1 MSIKA
6 FHILFI
12 IFSFILSMVVGY
24 WGIKDYPII
33 ALLSFVSGALLLYYG
48 IQIFKKYRTI

>member
-12 IFSFILSMVVGY
+12 VFSFILSMGVGY

-33 ALLSFVSGALLLYYG
+33 ALLSFVVGVLLLYYG
-48 IQIFKKYRTI
+48 IQIFKKFKTI

>member
-12 IFSFILSMVVGY
+12 VLSFILSMGGGY

-33 ALLSFVSGALLLYYG
+33 AFSSFIGGALLIYYG
-48 IQIFKKYRTI
+48 IQIFKKFRTI